1 MTVECPPSTGQEPQL
16 PWCQTPLKHSK
27 ALSRAAGCK
36 VYMKLENL
44 QPSGSYKSRG
54 MGNMYLRSLASVPDP
69 SRARFYCSSGGNA
82 GLAAATAGKMLGC
95 PTTVVVSRRTSDL
108 MREKIREMDADLHVY
123 GDSLTEA
130 DTYMREVLMKKD
142 PCAIY
147 CPPFDH
153 PYVWEGN
160 STIITEIA
168 RQLPES
174 HPTPDAIVFSV
185 GGGGLFNG
193 IVKGMKA
200 HGWSHVPIIAVE
212 TQGAHSLAASMAA
225 DDHITLPGIT
235 SRATSLGA
243 TRVSRQTWEYAR
255 DGGRSAGLDVRSVVL
270 SDDEA
275 LMGCVRLAEDERLM
289 VEDACGVSVATV
301 ADGALR
307 RVCPELREDSLV
319 VVIVCGGSN
328 VTMEMLLEAK
338 AKHAQSTSTCTPAKM
353 HMELKNEQVTIT
365 AAPTE
370 PKSPTGSA
378 RSRPS
383 LTSRWSWR
391 SWKRSTAAA

>member
-1 MTVECPPSTGQEPQL
+1 MTIAYPSTAQGQPQL
-16 PWCQTPLKHSK
+16 PWCQTPLKQSK
-27 ALSRAAGCK
+27 ALTRAAGCK
-36 VYMKLENL
+36 IFMKLENL

-82 GLAAATAGKMLGC
+82 GLAAATAGKMLGV
-95 PTTVVVSRRTSDL
+95 PTTVVVSKRTSEL
-108 MREKIREMDADLHVY
+108 MKGKIRDMDADLHVF
-123 GDSLTEA
+123 GDGLLQA
-130 DTYMREVLMKKD
+130 DEYMREELMSMD
-142 PCAIY
+142 DGAVY

-168 RQLPES
+168 QQLPAS
-174 HPTPDAIVFSV
+174 HPIPDAIVFSV

-193 IVKGMKA
+193 IVAGMKS

-212 TQGAHSLAASMAA
+212 TRGADSLATSLLLNEHHM
-225 DDHITLPGIT
+225 LPAIT

-243 TRVSRQTWEYAR
+243 QRVSRQTWEYAR
-255 DGGRSAGLDVRSVVL
+255 NGGKDAGLDVRSVVL

-275 LMGCVRLAEDERLM
+275 LMGCVRLAEDERLL
-289 VEDACGVSVATV
+289 VEDACGVTVAT
-301 ADGALR
+301 AYNGALR

-328 VTMEMLLEAK
+328 VTMEMLLDAK
-338 AKHAQSTSTCTPAKM
+338 RKSVELDEETLVETKKETILVKEKVVPA
-353 HMELKNEQVTIT
+353 
-365 AAPTE
+365 
-370 PKSPTGSA
+370 SPT
-378 RSRPS
+378 RPS
-383 LTSRWSWR
+383 NPTRWSWR
-391 SWKRSTAAA
+391 WKLRGN

>member
-1 MTVECPPSTGQEPQL
+1 MTIDYPSTQAGEEPQL

-27 ALSRAAGCK
+27 ALSKAAGYK
-36 VYMKLENL
+36 VYMKLENM

-54 MGNMYLRSLASVPDP
+54 MGNMYLRSLAQLPDP

-95 PTTVVVSRRTSDL
+95 PTTVVVSRRTSEL
-108 MREKIREMDADLHVY
+108 MRNKIRDMDADLHVF
-123 GDSLTEA
+123 GDSLNEA
-130 DTYMREVLMKKD
+130 DEHMREVLMKSD
-142 PCAIY
+142 PGAIY

-168 RQLPES
+168 QQLPAS
-174 HPTPDAIVFSV
+174 HPVPDAIVFSV

-193 IVKGMKA
+193 IVSGMKA
-200 HGWSHVPIIAVE
+200 YGWQDVPIIAVE
-212 TQGAHSLAASMAA
+212 TEGAHSLSASLKAG
-225 DDHITLPGIT
+225 DHVTLPGIT

-270 SDDEA
+270 TDDEA
-275 LMGCVRLAEDERLM
+275 LMGCVRLAEDERLL

-301 ADGALR
+301 CDGALR
-307 RVCPELREDSLV
+307 RACPELNEDSLV
-319 VVIVCGGSN
+319 VVIVCGGLN

-338 AKHAQSTSTCTPAKM
+338 AKHMCAAQSKL
-353 HMELKNEQVTIT
+353 ELKKQQVAIKETPVP
-365 AAPTE
+365 ALE
-370 PKSPTGSA
+370 SPTGS
-378 RSRPS
+378 SRPS
-383 LTSRWSWR
+383 LSSRWSWR
-391 SWKRSTAAA
+391 WRRTST